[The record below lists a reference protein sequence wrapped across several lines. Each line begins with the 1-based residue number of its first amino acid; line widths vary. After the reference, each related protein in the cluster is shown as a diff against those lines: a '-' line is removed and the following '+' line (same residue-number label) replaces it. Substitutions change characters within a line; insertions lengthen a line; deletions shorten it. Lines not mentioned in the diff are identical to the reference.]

1 MQNWKY
7 HEAEPWASAS
17 LEVKLNRPIKVP
29 FDQAPSKV
37 IMTIPA
43 KEILDREYLMIR
55 SRILDIAAAL
65 DRQDRA
71 DGDVATDDRRKLLE
85 AGIAILGS
93 DAPDRAAQVQLLFS
107 REYDPDWRVKENV
120 EGANRDAED

>member
-1 MQNWKY
+1 
-7 HEAEPWASAS
+7 
-17 LEVKLNRPIKVP
+17 
-29 FDQAPSKV
+29 
-37 IMTIPA
+37 
-43 KEILDREYLMIR
+43 
-55 SRILDIAAAL
+55 LDIAAAL